1 MHFSKAKIVQILLAT
16 EIKALRLNSL
26 PRNFLHNEIYKL
38 EIITSLS
45 LFMPQKRALLS
56 HSIRVLQQHS
66 YFLIMGFKFQG
77 RKLIKYSPFLIKI
90 KIISMPNEQKCI
102 CGSNC
107 ISFREDNFCTRI
119 AYCSILYSNMLRL
132 ITVLG
137 D

>member
-66 YFLIMGFKFQG
+66 YFLIMGLKFRG
-77 RKLIKYSPFLIKI
+77 ENL
-90 KIISMPNEQKCI
+90 
-102 CGSNC
+102 SN
-107 ISFREDNFCTRI
+107 IPRF
-119 AYCSILYSNMLRL
+119 
-132 ITVLG
+132 
-137 D
+137 